1 MPPRRQ
7 QQSKKKPPGK
17 PGVPTNTS
25 AVEDGTEAADRF
37 RVELQWCVQQ
47 LEASMKKASL
57 KEREDMAKA
66 HRTLTSSKAQ
76 HIKKRQVM
84 SSLFGD
90 YRCKMAQEESKI
102 KMETPKMKKSSA
114 LPSESVFF
122 RKSTVHSPDIITE
135 PSTNSKEPAVSQEP
149 EVTTSDSSGSG
160 STSGALVKEVNAGGG
175 EEANFTGS
183 GAKSLSP
190 ESLGGPKKVVTP
202 FKATQ
207 SGSTFKFNFSV
218 L

>member
-1 MPPRRQ
+1 
-7 QQSKKKPPGK
+7 
-17 PGVPTNTS
+17 
-25 AVEDGTEAADRF
+25 
-37 RVELQWCVQQ
+37 
-47 LEASMKKASL
+47 
-57 KEREDMAKA
+57 
-66 HRTLTSSKAQ
+66 
-76 HIKKRQVM
+76 M

-90 YRCKMAQEESKI
+90 YRSKMAQEESKI

-149 EVTTSDSSGSG
+149 EVTTSDSSGNG

-207 SGSTFKFNFSV
+207 SGSTFQFNFSV